1 MNNEK
6 GRLSGGKIMFR
17 LIKIL
22 KPLVPVMM
30 ITITFGVL
38 GFLAAIAITTFGA
51 VAMGD
56 IMGIDMKYTL
66 DAAVKIIIICG
77 IIRGILRYIEQY
89 SGHYIAFKILA
100 ILRDKIFKAL
110 RKLAPAKLESKE
122 KGNLISV
129 ITSDIEL
136 LEVFYAH
143 TIAPIAI
150 AILTSTI
157 IAIVLY
163 SINPYFGIIGL
174 VFYIIVGYIIPVVSS
189 KLGSKAG
196 FDYRNEFGKTNS
208 FLLDSLRGIKEILLF
223 GQGNNRLNS
232 INENSEK
239 LNEKM
244 KTIKGHEG
252 LIRALTDITIM
263 IAILTTLYAGASLY
277 KVGAINLGQLIVALV
292 LLASSFGP
300 TVALS
305 NLSNNLMHTFACAQ
319 RLFDILDEVPAVEE
333 VAGDADLEM
342 NSTDIKDLE
351 FKYAGRDEVLLK
363 DVNLKINKGD
373 KVAIIGE
380 SGCGKS
386 TLLKLMM
393 RFWDVEKGTIEID
406 NKNIKTIPTKALR
419 KSQSLVS
426 QETFLFNDTIEN
438 NLKIGKKDASRE
450 EVIAACKKASI
461 HDFIETL
468 PNGYETNVGEIG
480 SNLSSGE
487 KQRIGIARAFLHN
500 PQVLILDE
508 PTSNLDTLNEAQIL
522 KSIKEESNDKTVIMV
537 SHRKSSTS
545 ICDKKVYVRNNTLK
559 FN

>member
-1 MNNEK
+1 MNNQK
-6 GRLSGGKIMFR
+6 KRLSGSKIMFR

-30 ITITFGVL
+30 ITISFGVL

-56 IMGIDMKYTL
+56 VIGVDMGYTMSS
-66 DAAVKIIIICG
+66 AVKVIIVCG
-77 IIRGILRYIEQY
+77 LIRGVLRYIEQY

-100 ILRDKIFKAL
+100 ILRDKVYKAL

-150 AILTSTI
+150 AIITSAI

-174 VFYIIVGYIIPVVSS
+174 VFYIIVGCIIPVLSS
-189 KLGSKAG
+189 KLGSEAG

-208 FLLDSLRGIKEILLF
+208 YLLDSLRGIKEILLF
-223 GQGNNRLNS
+223 GQGSNRLDS
-232 INENSEK
+232 INNNSDK

-244 KTIKGHEG
+244 KVIKGHEG

-263 IAILTTLYAGASLY
+263 IAILITLFAGVELY
-277 KVGAINLGQLIVALV
+277 KVQAINLGQVIVALV

-319 RLFDILDEVPAVEE
+319 RLFDILDEAPAVEE
-333 VAGDADLEM
+333 VSGNTELDMDVTSIE
-342 NSTDIKDLE
+342 NLE
-351 FKYAGRDEVLLK
+351 FKYEGRDEVLLK

-380 SGCGKS
+380 SGSGKS

-393 RFWDVEKGTIEID
+393 RFWDVENGSIEID

-419 KSQSLVS
+419 KAQSLVS

-438 NLKIGKKDASRE
+438 NLKIGKIDATRE
-450 EVIAACKKASI
+450 EIIEACKKASI
-461 HDFIETL
+461 HEFIQTL
-468 PNGYETNVGEIG
+468 PNGYETSVGEIG

-487 KQRIGIARAFLHN
+487 KQRLGIARAFLHN

-522 KSIKEESNDKTVIMV
+522 KSIKEESKDSTIIMV

-545 ICDKKVYVRNNTLK
+545 ICDKKVYVKNNTLK
-559 FN
+559 LN

>member
-1 MNNEK
+1 MNNEEK
-6 GRLSGGKIMFR
+6 KLSGLKIMLR

-38 GFLAAIAITTFGA
+38 GFLAAISITTFGA
-51 VAMGD
+51 VAMAN
-56 IMGIDMKYTL
+56 IVGIDMGYTFKTCL
-66 DAAVKIIIICG
+66 KIIIVCG

-100 ILRDKIFKAL
+100 ILRDKVYKAL

-150 AILTSTI
+150 AIITSSV
-157 IAIVLY
+157 IAVILY
-163 SINPYFGIIGL
+163 NINPYFGIIGTI
-174 VFYIIVGYIIPVVSS
+174 FYTIVGCIIPVLSS

-196 FDYRNEFGKTNS
+196 FEYRNEFGKTNS

-223 GQGNNRLNS
+223 GQGSNRLES
-232 INENSEK
+232 INKNSNK

-244 KTIKGHEG
+244 KIIKGHEG

-263 IAILTTLYAGASLY
+263 IAILLTLYIGIELY
-277 KVGAINLGQLIVALV
+277 KGQTINIGQVVVALV

-319 RLFDILDEVPAVEE
+319 RLFDILDEVPAVCE
-333 VAGDADLEM
+333 VPGNTNINMDGIK
-342 NSTDIKDLE
+342 IKDVE
-351 FKYAGRDEVLLK
+351 FKYTDREEVLLRN
-363 DVNLKINKGD
+363 VNLNIKKGD
-373 KVAIIGE
+373 KIAIIGE

-393 RFWDVEKGTIEID
+393 RFWDVDKGSIEID
-406 NKNIKTIPTKALR
+406 NENIKNIPTKALR

-426 QETFLFNDTIEN
+426 QETFLFNDTIKN
-438 NLKIGKKDASRE
+438 NLMIGKKDATDE
-450 EVIAACKKASI
+450 EIIAACKKASI

-468 PNGYETNVGEIG
+468 PKGYDTNVGEIG

-487 KQRIGIARAFLHN
+487 KQRLGIARSFLHN
-500 PQVLILDE
+500 AEVLILDE

-522 KSIKEESNDKTVIMV
+522 KSIKKESNDKTIVMV
-537 SHRKSSTS
+537 SHRKSSTA
-545 ICDKKVYVRNNTLK
+545 ICDKKVYVKYNTLI
-559 FN
+559 